1 MKEYTREDLQ
11 LAIGD
16 AAGLLCNLFSIGQ
29 QEMPD
34 NRNYSQP
41 MLEAWEACENIRTG
55 GRSD

>member
-1 MKEYTREDLQ
+1 MNEYTREDLQ

-29 QEMPD
+29 AEMPD

-55 GRSD
+55 GRTD